1 VRKTDTNKTPDA
13 FNLFSGSIMLRKI
26 LITGLVLALFG
37 AAANAHEPGG
47 FNGKLYAAEVAVGG
61 SMTLVPVIWG
71 GLAKASFPYDPDGQ
85 YSTFALSVT
94 STYPLLMGLGTF
106 LVGEISGTSS
116 ENKVACYIIPTTVS
130 IGVTAGAALLGSC
143 STSDRKDGALV
154 GEWVSIIPNAFL
166 TAYLYNVV
174 KKPKDESEATSLT
187 VRPYFTALREP
198 SSEGDLTLL
207 CGVTAR
213 F

>member
-1 VRKTDTNKTPDA
+1 
-13 FNLFSGSIMLRKI
+13 MLRKM
-26 LITGLVLALFG
+26 LLTGLAFALF
-37 AAANAHEPGG
+37 AANVVAHEPGG

-71 GLAKASFPYDPDGQ
+71 ALAKLSFPYDPDDR

-106 LVGEISGTSS
+106 LVGEIWGASS
-116 ENKVACYIIPTTVS
+116 ENKKACYIIPAAVTF
-130 IGVTAGAALLGSC
+130 GVTAGLALLGSC
-143 STSDRKDGALV
+143 FTSDRKDGALV
-154 GEWVSIIPNAFL
+154 GEWVSIVPNAFL
-166 TAYLYNVV
+166 NAYLYNVV
-174 KKPKDESEATSLT
+174 KKPKEAPDKTSLT

-198 SSEGDLTLL
+198 NSEGDLTLL
-207 CGVTAR
+207 CGVTAS